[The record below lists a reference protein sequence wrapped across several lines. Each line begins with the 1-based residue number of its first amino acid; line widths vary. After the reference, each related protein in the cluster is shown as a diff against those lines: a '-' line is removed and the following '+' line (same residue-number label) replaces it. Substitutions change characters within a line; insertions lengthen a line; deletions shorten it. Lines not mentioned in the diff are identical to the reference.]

1 MFQRGRYHVSESA
14 FLSFLSVPMRLR
26 TNEFVCR
33 CSKKGLRKKEMSCK
47 YDSCYAGQIITG
59 NLLCREFPEFM
70 PPPPSRGNRVCVLGF
85 SQFPAS
91 FCVVCL
97 FFVVSFVSFRVSFV
111 QFVSFVPFVSF
122 VSCVSFVTFGS
133 FGLSCAVGFEI
144 RCVVIVGREHS
155 LRFFHLM

>member
-70 PPPPSRGNRVCVLGF
+70 PPPPLAGEPCLCSRFFSVSRLVLCRLSFFRRVV
-85 SQFPAS
+85 
-91 FCVVCL
+91 
-97 FFVVSFVSFRVSFV
+97 
-111 QFVSFVPFVSF
+111 VSF